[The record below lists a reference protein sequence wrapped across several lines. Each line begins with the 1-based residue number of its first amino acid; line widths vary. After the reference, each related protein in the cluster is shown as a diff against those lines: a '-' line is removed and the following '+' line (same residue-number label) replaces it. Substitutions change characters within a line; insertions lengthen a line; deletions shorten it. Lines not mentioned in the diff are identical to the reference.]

1 MNRLY
6 RVMNEIISRR
16 DESMSACYPH
26 SRKKLIGL
34 GSILGKNREG
44 GWGKAIGLKSGKMFG
59 TNL

>member
-6 RVMNEIISRR
+6 RVTNEIISRH

-34 GSILGKNREG
+34 GSQLGKNRVEG
-44 GWGKAIGLKSGKMFG
+44 LSSVIRPKLGK
-59 TNL
+59 NVWD